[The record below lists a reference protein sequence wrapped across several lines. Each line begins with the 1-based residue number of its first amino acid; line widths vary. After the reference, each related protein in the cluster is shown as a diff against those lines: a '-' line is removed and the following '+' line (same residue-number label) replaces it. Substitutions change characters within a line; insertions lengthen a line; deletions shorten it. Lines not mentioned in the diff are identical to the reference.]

1 MLVMKKMLISLM
13 VVFLIVFEMLFLAT
27 TARFVSYLE
36 RGFDAKTAM
45 EWTERDLTIE
55 KELEEKEPD
64 SYPMANANISWVSM
78 GRKP

>member
-1 MLVMKKMLISLM
+1 MLVLKRMAISFM
-13 VVFLIVFEMLFLAT
+13 VIFLIVFEMLFLAV

-45 EWTERDLTIE
+45 EWTERDMKIE
-55 KELEEKEPD
+55 EEPEEKEPE